1 MSLKPI
7 CVPCA
12 RFYRPEKNGF
22 TFLEGMP
29 KSLPDRR
36 VEPGL
41 SEPENWDPY
50 KLWRGDLWKCQG
62 CGHTIV
68 SGVGRD
74 PLDEHYT
81 HTFKQN
87 VKTVEASHPSRR
99 LFQVN
104 DC

>member
-29 KSLPDRR
+29 KINGAK
-36 VEPGL
+36 PGL
-41 SEPENWDPY
+41 DEAENWQPY

-68 SGVGRD
+68 SGVAFD

-81 HTFKQN
+81 HTFEQN